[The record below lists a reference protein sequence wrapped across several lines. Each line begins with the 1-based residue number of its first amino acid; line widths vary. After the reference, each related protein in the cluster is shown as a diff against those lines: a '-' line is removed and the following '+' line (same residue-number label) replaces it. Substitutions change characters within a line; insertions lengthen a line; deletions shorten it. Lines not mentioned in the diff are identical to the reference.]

1 MADRRNSP
9 VDAEGFVEAF
19 ARRMEANQVDGK
31 LGRLVTHLKNLG
43 ATKFSGGKPHE
54 AEEWIYNLEIHFEMV
69 ECTPVELRMIGTHS
83 LEGDARF
90 WWDTVRRATPPMA
103 LGLMDWNTFKGIF
116 LDKYFPQVE
125 KDKKETEFIQL
136 VQEKMTVTEYETK
149 FIKLSRFAPHMIDTP
164 DKKARRFIG
173 GLNSNI
179 RRLVT
184 GLGITYEEAVD
195 RALTQKD
202 NRPWKQH
209 KGRAAFRG
217 VATTVDK
224 GKELANP
231 SIRCFNCGGSG
242 HTAAI
247 CLKPRRLPGSC
258 FKCGKMGHFA
268 NKCSEPNQAQN
279 PPPRPAQLNVIA
291 FENTVMEGTLI
302 AYSTHARILFDTGAS
317 DSFISAAFI
326 ATLGLIPDELDKF
339 LTVSTPLERSTIL
352 TKVCKSCPISV
363 LDIEFPMNLVVLPLG
378 RYDLILG
385 MDWLSKYYAIVD
397 CHERTITFSVPEQ
410 PVQKIQCHLPTKPS
424 YPKFL
429 AHVESKNPR
438 PSIEEIHIVNSFQDV
453 FQGITHLPPQREVEF
468 GIDLIPPARP
478 ISITPY
484 RMAPKELKELQT
496 QIKGLLDLGFIR
508 PSASSWGAPV
518 LFVRKKDGS
527 LRLCIDYRQLNKVT
541 IKNKYPLPRI
551 DDLFDQLRGAQIF
564 SKIDLRYGYHQ
575 LLVKKEDIPK
585 TAFNTRYGQY
595 ECKRIATPWLR
606 KKRKSIRLFST
617 IGKSQKE
624 M

>member
-19 ARRMEANQVDGK
+19 ARRMEANQVGGK

-69 ECTPVELRMIGTHS
+69 ECTPVELRMIGTHF

-136 VQEKMTVTEYETK
+136 VQERMTVTEYETK

-173 GLNSNI
+173 GVNSII

-184 GLGITYEEAVD
+184 GRGITYEEAVD

-242 HTAAI
+242 HTAAT

-291 FENTVMEGTLI
+291 FENTVME
-302 AYSTHARILFDTGAS
+302 
-317 DSFISAAFI
+317 
-326 ATLGLIPDELDKF
+326 
-339 LTVSTPLERSTIL
+339 
-352 TKVCKSCPISV
+352 
-363 LDIEFPMNLVVLPLG
+363 
-378 RYDLILG
+378 
-385 MDWLSKYYAIVD
+385 
-397 CHERTITFSVPEQ
+397 
-410 PVQKIQCHLPTKPS
+410 
-424 YPKFL
+424 
-429 AHVESKNPR
+429 
-438 PSIEEIHIVNSFQDV
+438 
-453 FQGITHLPPQREVEF
+453 
-468 GIDLIPPARP
+468 ARP

-484 RMAPKELKELQT
+484 RMAPKELKELHT

-595 ECKRIATPWLR
+595 EWLVMSFGLTNAPAIFMDLMNRVFSPFLDQSIIVFVDDILIYSTREAEHAQHLEATLQLLR
-606 KKRKSIRLFST
+606 EK
-617 IGKSQKE
+617 
-624 M
+624 